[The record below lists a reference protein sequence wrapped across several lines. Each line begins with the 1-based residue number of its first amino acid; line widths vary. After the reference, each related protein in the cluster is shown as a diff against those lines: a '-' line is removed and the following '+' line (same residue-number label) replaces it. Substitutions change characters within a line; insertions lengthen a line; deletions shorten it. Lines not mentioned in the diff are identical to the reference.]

1 MSIQEL
7 NLQLKN
13 YFESKDFTYVDLPL
27 VFDSDVFYEMSGEIL
42 RKQMYSFYDNSGKEK
57 CLRPDLTIPVCH
69 NYITNSQKFKSGKL
83 CYSGPVFRS
92 STESEGSVELNQSG
106 VEIIYEDNKNESQL
120 INDIEIIQ
128 NALETLKNIG
138 IEKINLR
145 LGNLKYFMNFINVLN
160 LPQRWKERLSRHY
173 FRKDYFE
180 TLLARLSRG
189 VGYDSQ
195 QRDKII
201 KEILGTE
208 TTNSEH
214 LKKIIEE
221 KNIFK
226 SSRTT
231 SEIIDRF
238 NQKADMII
246 QKEDGLKIVELIRE
260 YQKINGNID
269 DYNQNL
275 NKFIM
280 DYDLNDFEDNTET
293 LNKLNE
299 LCLSSKSVNEAIFL
313 NNFRNTIE
321 FYDGLIFEIFDTSG
335 TYRLIS
341 GGRYDKLLKSLG
353 SDEQLC
359 AVGFATYN
367 NEINKYLESK
377 SNGQN

>member
-145 LGNLKYFMNFINVLN
+145 LGNLKYFMNFISVLN

-201 KEILGTE
+201 KE
-208 TTNSEH
+208 
-214 LKKIIEE
+214 
-221 KNIFK
+221 
-226 SSRTT
+226 
-231 SEIIDRF
+231 
-238 NQKADMII
+238 
-246 QKEDGLKIVELIRE
+246 
-260 YQKINGNID
+260 
-269 DYNQNL
+269 
-275 NKFIM
+275 
-280 DYDLNDFEDNTET
+280 
-293 LNKLNE
+293 
-299 LCLSSKSVNEAIFL
+299 
-313 NNFRNTIE
+313 NF
-321 FYDGLIFEIFDTSG
+321 
-335 TYRLIS
+335 
-341 GGRYDKLLKSLG
+341 
-353 SDEQLC
+353 
-359 AVGFATYN
+359 
-367 NEINKYLESK
+367 
-377 SNGQN
+377 

>member
-106 VEIIYEDNKNESQL
+106 VEIIYEDNRNESQL

-138 IEKINLR
+138 IDKINLR
-145 LGNLKYFMNFINVLN
+145 LGNLKYFMNFISVLN

-173 FRKDYFE
+173 FGKDYFE

-195 QRDKII
+195 QREKII
-201 KEILGTE
+201 KEILGSE

-246 QKEDGLKIVELIRE
+246 QKEDGLKIVELIRK

-299 LCLSSKSVNEAIFL
+299 LCSSSKSVNVLIFL

-321 FYDGLIFEIFDTSG
+321 FYDGLIFEILVDLSLPQTNVEQSSNWSG
-335 TYRLIS
+335 LY
-341 GGRYDKLLKSLG
+341 
-353 SDEQLC
+353 
-359 AVGFATYN
+359 VGCF
-367 NEINKYLESK
+367 LVLVL
-377 SNGQN
+377 